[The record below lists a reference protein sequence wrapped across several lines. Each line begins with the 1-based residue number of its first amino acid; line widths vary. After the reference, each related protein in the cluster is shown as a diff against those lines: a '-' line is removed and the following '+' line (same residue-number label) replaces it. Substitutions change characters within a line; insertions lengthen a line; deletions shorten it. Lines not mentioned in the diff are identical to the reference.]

1 VAIKGGYEVVVH
13 GIWVALDVHP
23 NLVVFKV
30 DVANASNTI
39 SYKVI

>member
-1 VAIKGGYEVVVH
+1 MVRGSYEIVVH

-23 NLVVFKV
+23 NSMVLKV

-39 SYKVI
+39 LYKVI